1 MRHYHGARESY
12 IRHHWTLQSAHLGP
26 LGRPRA
32 AQRLRPTTG
41 CHSGQARASLD
52 KSSQLVLHTNHAIY
66 QSAEEP
72 PASTALYHRRA
83 RRCAACAAPAS
94 APPAN
99 RRWRRQPAG
108 AAARRRTGEGT
119 SDGATEIK
127 SDDPAPPP
135 VQGGDNGRPMTPGDF
150 RRRRS
155 PGGFYGGR
163 GRSRGTKPRALPP
176 RIVGFGAFVSVVL

>member
-1 MRHYHGARESY
+1 MATPPRFCRGERRRRVATSSSESGTGGQEGCRRWARQASVQNGGGFKRDHPEAEEAS
-12 IRHHWTLQSAHLGP
+12 SP
-26 LGRPRA
+26 RPR
-32 AQRLRPTTG
+32 QPTDRTM
-41 CHSGQARASLD
+41 
-52 KSSQLVLHTNHAIY
+52 K
-66 QSAEEP
+66 
-72 PASTALYHRRA
+72 RA
-83 RRCAACAAPAS
+83 RINGCTGER
-94 APPAN
+94 PAN

-108 AAARRRTGEGT
+108 AAARRRTGEGM